1 MKFNDVADKAK
12 MNSMLYHDNSAL
24 TSIRHSQHNDEAL
37 AKVAGQFEAMFLQL
51 VLKQMRASNDVLAE
65 KDSPFSSQS
74 FGVFRDMHDGQLSIE
89 MARKGHLGIADM
101 LVKQLSPSI
110 TEAHFEPRANQTS
123 ANDEHHDLAEIVD
136 DVSAAFHS
144 VQETVASVKQI
155 LSESSVTTAFAQ
167 PLVRKMEF

>member
-1 MKFNDVADKAK
+1 MEFNDLADKAQ

-24 TSIRHSQHNDEAL
+24 TSISHSQHNDEAL

-51 VLKQMRASNDVLAE
+51 VLKQMRAGNDVLAAE
-65 KDSPFSSQS
+65 GSPFSSQN

-110 TEAHFEPRANQTS
+110 TEARFEPNTSQTS
-123 ANDEHHDLAEIVD
+123 ANDEHHELAEIVD
-136 DVSAAFHS
+136 DVSSAFYS

-155 LSESSVTTAFAQ
+155 LSESSATTAFAQ